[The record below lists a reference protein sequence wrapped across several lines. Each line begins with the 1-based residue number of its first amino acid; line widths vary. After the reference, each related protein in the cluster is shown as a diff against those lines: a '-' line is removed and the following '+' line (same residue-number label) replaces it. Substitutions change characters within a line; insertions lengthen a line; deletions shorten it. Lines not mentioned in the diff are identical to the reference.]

1 MIDARTVLPA
11 FSSAAAQLR
20 AAGDVICSLADLSRG
35 PELADALA
43 AARQIAAQV
52 KASAVTLETIAHAI
66 KTDGQ

>member
-1 MIDARTVLPA
+1 MIDAKTVLPA
-11 FSSAAAQLR
+11 FASAATQLR

-35 PELADALA
+35 PAIDDALA

-66 KTDGQ
+66 ETDG